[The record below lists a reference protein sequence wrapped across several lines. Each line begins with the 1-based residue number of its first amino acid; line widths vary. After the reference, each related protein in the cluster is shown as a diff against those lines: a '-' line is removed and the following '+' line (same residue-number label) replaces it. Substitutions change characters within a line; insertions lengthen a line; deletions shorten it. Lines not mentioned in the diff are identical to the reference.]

1 MASRT
6 EPTGIDA
13 VAPASSATEI
23 ANNVQAVATSSLN
36 ARVGNCRW
44 VVCAL
49 LFFATTI
56 NYVDRQVL
64 SILEKDL
71 RSSIGWNDLQYAHIV
86 LAFQAAYAV
95 GLLMAGRLMD
105 KLGSKIGYTLAIV
118 VWSVA
123 AMSHSLAR
131 TVIGFSAARF
141 ALGLGEGGNFPAAIK
156 TTAEWFPKKE
166 RALATGIFNAGTN
179 IGAIVAP
186 LTVPWIAI
194 HYGWRWAFIM
204 TGLLGFIWVLVWLTL
219 YHRPQEHPRISNA
232 ELAHIQSDPADP
244 PAKLGWLKLLPHRQT
259 WAFAVGKFLTDPI
272 WWFYLFWIPS
282 FLRDKH
288 GLDLS
293 TIGPPVIAIYLIADF
308 GSVGGGLLSSTMIRR
323 GWSVNKGRKIAML
336 ICAICVVPIVFTP
349 MVSSLWGA
357 VALIG
362 LAAAAHQGWSANLFT
377 LASDMFPRTAV
388 GSVVG
393 FGGMAGA
400 VGGMLI
406 AEVTGRVLQVT
417 GSYKPIFLIA
427 GSAYLAALLVVQLL
441 VPTVREARIKID
453 SQN

>member
-1 MASRT
+1 
-6 EPTGIDA
+6 
-13 VAPASSATEI
+13 
-23 ANNVQAVATSSLN
+23 
-36 ARVGNCRW
+36 
-44 VVCAL
+44 
-49 LFFATTI
+49 
-56 NYVDRQVL
+56 
-64 SILEKDL
+64 
-71 RSSIGWNDLQYAHIV
+71 
-86 LAFQAAYAV
+86 
-95 GLLMAGRLMD
+95 
-105 KLGSKIGYTLAIV
+105 
-118 VWSVA
+118 
-123 AMSHSLAR
+123 
-131 TVIGFSAARF
+131 
-141 ALGLGEGGNFPAAIK
+141 
-156 TTAEWFPKKE
+156 
-166 RALATGIFNAGTN
+166 
-179 IGAIVAP
+179 
-186 LTVPWIAI
+186 
-194 HYGWRWAFIM
+194 M
-204 TGLLGFIWVLVWLTL
+204 TGLLGFIWVLFWLSL
-219 YHRPQEHPRISNA
+219 YHRPQEHPRISKE

-244 PAKLGWLKLLPHRQT
+244 PARMGWLRVLPHRQT

-293 TIGPPVIAIYLIADF
+293 TIGPPVIAIYLIADV
-308 GSVGGGLLSSTMIRR
+308 GSVGGGFLSSLMIRR
-323 GWSVNKGRKIAML
+323 GWSVNKGRKTAML
-336 ICAICVVPIVFTP
+336 ICALCVVPIVFTP

-406 AEVTGRVLQVT
+406 AEVTGRVLQLT

-427 GSAYLAALLVVQLL
+427 GSAYLTALLVIQLL
-441 VPTVREARIKID
+441 VPIVREAHIEGP